1 MPVGRGRQITRRLL
15 TASLIALA
23 ILVVA
28 VLLFGSGPSYRVHA
42 TLENASQLI
51 VGDQVK
57 VGGVPVGSIED
68 ITLDPQGHARLTLSI
83 DDSSLVPLHR
93 PSRVEVRSVG
103 LASIAGRYVT
113 LTPGPNNG
121 PKIRN
126 GGEIGANDSRS
137 EVDLDAVLNSLDP
150 RTLSDLQAAVRGL
163 GRASAGRSPIEFN
176 AAVHDLNPALS
187 QTATTAAEIVR
198 DQPRFER
205 FLLESADVVGAV
217 ASRRGALERLVPA
230 AGQTLSAIASQSA
243 SLDSALRQLPPTLR
257 EANTTL
263 VNLRSTIGDVRPAV
277 RELRPVAP
285 LLNEFLTRLQPV
297 AEQGVEVVPG
307 LRALIDSPG
316 RLDLLGVLR
325 TLPSLEQIAI
335 PAFRSGVRT
344 TKLSLPILDEL
355 RPYTPDFVGGQ
366 LNGFGGTTSTYYDAN
381 GHYTRISFQGSG
393 YTLNN
398 QGTLVPVPPSQ
409 GGLIGYRKGL
419 LRRCPGAATQTS
431 TLDHSN
437 PWIPR
442 KGFPCRK
449 GDSPK

>member
-1 MPVGRGRQITRRLL
+1 MPIGRGPQIARRLL
-15 TASLIALA
+15 TASAIALA
-23 ILVVA
+23 IIVVA
-28 VLLFGSGPSYRVHA
+28 LLLFGSGSTYRVHA

-51 VGDQVK
+51 AGDQVK
-57 VGGVPVGSIED
+57 VGGVPVGSIDD
-68 ITLDPQGHARLTLSI
+68 ISLDPQGRARLTLSI
-83 DDSSLVPLHR
+83 DDGSLVPLHR
-93 PSRVEVRSVG
+93 RSRIEVRSVG

-126 GGEIGANDSRS
+126 GGEIGADNTRS

-163 GRASAGRSPIEFN
+163 GRASGGRAPTEFN
-176 AAVHDLNPALS
+176 AAIHDLNPALS

-217 ASRRGALERLVPA
+217 ASRRGALDRLVPA
-230 AGQTLSAIASQSA
+230 AGQTLSAIASQTG
-243 SLDSALRQLPPTLR
+243 SLDSALHELPPTLR

-263 VNLRSTIGDVRPAV
+263 VNLRSTILDVRPAV

-297 AEQGVEVVPG
+297 AQQGVQVVPA

-325 TLPSLEQIAI
+325 TLPSLESIAL

-344 TKLSLPILDEL
+344 TKLALPILDEA

-381 GHYTRISFQGSG
+381 GRYTRISFQGSG

-398 QGTLVPVPPSQ
+398 AGSLIPVPPSQ
-409 GGLIGYRKGL
+409 GGLTGYRKGL

-431 TLDHSN
+431 SIDQSN

-442 KGFPCRK
+442 KNFPCRK

>member
-1 MPVGRGRQITRRLL
+1 LPIGRGAQLARRLL
-15 TASLIALA
+15 TGAAIALA
-23 ILVVA
+23 IVLVA
-28 VLLFGSGPSYRVHA
+28 LLVLGSGPSYRVHA

-51 VGDQVK
+51 AGDQVK
-57 VGGVPVGSIED
+57 VGGVPVGSVD
-68 ITLDPQGHARLTLSI
+68 SITLDRSGQAQLTLSI
-83 DDSSLVPLHR
+83 DDGSLVPLHQ
-93 PSRVEVRSVG
+93 PSRIEVRSVG

-113 LTPGPNNG
+113 LTPGPSNG
-121 PKIRN
+121 PRIPN
-126 GGEIGANDSRS
+126 GGEIGASNSGA
-137 EVDLDAVLNSLDP
+137 EVDLDEVLNSLDP

-163 GRASAGRSPIEFN
+163 GRASGGHAPQEFN
-176 AAVHDLNPALS
+176 AAIHDLNPALS

-217 ASRRGALERLVPA
+217 ASRSGAVERLVPA
-230 AGQTLSAIASQSA
+230 AGQTLSAVASQTA
-243 SLDSALRQLPPTLR
+243 ALDDSLRQLPPTLR

-263 VNLRSTIGDVRPAV
+263 VNLRSTIEDVRPAV
-277 RELRPVAP
+277 REARPVAP

-297 AEQGVEVVPG
+297 AEQGVQVIPA

-325 TLPSLEQIAI
+325 ALPPLERIAL
-335 PAFRSGVRT
+335 PALRSGVRT
-344 TKLSLPILDEL
+344 TTLSLPILDEV

-381 GHYTRISFQGSG
+381 GRYTRISFQGSG

-398 QGTLVPVPPSQ
+398 QGSLVPVPPSQ
-409 GGLIGYRKGL
+409 GGLTGYRKDI

-431 TLDHSN
+431 SLDHSN

-449 GDSPK
+449 SDSPK